1 VKRLAGSQRWALR
14 TLASVMGGRTG
25 ANRLLVL
32 HYHRVAPV
40 ADELFPDD
48 LCPERFDQH
57 LQLLQDAY
65 RPLPLTEA
73 LERLERRSLPAR
85 AVCITFD
92 DGYAD
97 NHDIALPILQ
107 RRGIAATF
115 YIATGFMRG
124 ANMFNDVVIES
135 LRNASGSIDLAAL
148 DLGRYVIDTVAS
160 HRAAIDAVITQV
172 KHAAVTRRAE
182 LVDEIRRRYPPATER
197 SLMMSE
203 TQIKALHAAGM
214 EIGAHTVSHPIL
226 LRLDPTA
233 SQREIVQ
240 SRADLEAIVAPPV
253 TSFAYPNGRP
263 GFDYEALHVAQARTA
278 GFKYALTT
286 SWGCIHADS
295 DRWQLPRVA
304 PWDRTSVRFAARLAL
319 TYRDTQPAVA
329 S

>member
-1 VKRLAGSQRWALR
+1 MSVLSRVLGSECL
-14 TLASVMGGRTG
+14 SV
-25 ANRLLVL
+25 LLF
-32 HYHRVAPV
+32 HRVQPV
-40 ADELFPDD
+40 QDPLFPNEVWADNFRAKMAV
-48 LCPERFDQH
+48 LRRFFNV
-57 LQLLQDAY
+57 LPIASAVELLAAG
-65 RPLPLTEA
+65 RLP
-73 LERLERRSLPAR
+73 PR
-85 AVCITFD
+85 AVVITFD

-240 SRADLEAIVAPPV
+240 SRADLEAIVAAPV